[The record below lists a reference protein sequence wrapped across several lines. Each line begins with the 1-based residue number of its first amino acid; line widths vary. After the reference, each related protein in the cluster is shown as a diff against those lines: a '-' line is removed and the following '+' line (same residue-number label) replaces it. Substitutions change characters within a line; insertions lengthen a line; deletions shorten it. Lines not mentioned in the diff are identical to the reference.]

1 MLKLDLLKTVALLLC
16 VSAFACAQP
25 SDAIVA
31 EVDGKKYT
39 AKQVDAL
46 MASFPPQMQ
55 ASARTDP
62 KRALGLLLMMRTLA
76 ADAEKANL
84 DKESPL
90 KEQLEYNRVQALSQA
105 QVNQVRNFEVKI
117 TPDDEQ
123 RYYKEHLDL
132 FQEAKVRVIYIAF
145 TSPGLASKDQ
155 PKAGKAL
162 TEAEAKVRIEELA
175 KQVRAGADFGK
186 LAKENSDDKDSAA
199 KDGDFGV
206 IRRASP
212 YPEPIKAA
220 VFSLKPGQVSEPLR
234 QPNGFYLLRVE
245 SIVTQSFAD
254 IRTQIFDDL
263 KQKGFADY
271 MQNLQKR
278 YEVKVQ
284 DTAYFAP
291 KTGAALPTQ
300 AR

>member
-145 TSPGLASKDQ
+145 TS
-155 PKAGKAL
+155 L

-284 DTAYFAP
+284 DPAYFAP